1 KDRQINS
8 LSERRE
14 ESVQLTWYNTLNY
27 VFYINNHNFDL
38 LGGYSQETY
47 DFKRVDASGRDLYNN
62 DIRDLGQTESES
74 LEINSLHEDW
84 GLRSFF
90 SRINYNYDRRYLL
103 QFNMRYDGSSRFPD
117 GDRYTFFP
125 SASVGWRISEEHFW
139 EPVKSVVNELKVRA
153 SWGETGNQNVGL
165 YTYYENLSLTQNA
178 YVFNN
183 NPQLG
188 VAQHEVASKNLS
200 WETTTQTNIG
210 VDISFLDDK
219 YSATFDWYKKNT
231 DGILLTL
238 PIPGVVGLNPAATN
252 AGSVQNIGWE
262 VEVTHRNAVND
273 FFYSINL
280 NVSDVRN
287 KITDLAGT
295 GPYYTEER
303 DWQIRKEG
311 SPIDAIWGYETDG
324 FLTQEDLD
332 NDYPVYASD
341 AQPGD
346 IKYVDRDGDGVINAD
361 DKKVLGST
369 IPRWTYGTNID
380 LGWNN
385 FDLNIQL
392 QGVGKRDVALVGAI
406 TEAGS

>member
-1 KDRQINS
+1 IEGLTFSSRFAIENVSFSSVQNYPTYQINDHDNPDIILKDRQINS

-47 DFKRVDASGRDLYNN
+47 DFKRVDASGRDVYNN

-74 LEINSLHEDW
+74 REINSLHEDW
-84 GLRSFF
+84 WLPSFF

-117 GDRYTFFP
+117 GARYTFFP

-231 DGILLTL
+231 DGIFFTL
-238 PIPGVVGLNPAATN
+238 PIPGVVGLNPGATN
-252 AGSVQNIGWE
+252 ARSVQKIGWE
-262 VEVTHRNAVND
+262 VEM
-273 FFYSINL
+273 
-280 NVSDVRN
+280 
-287 KITDLAGT
+287 
-295 GPYYTEER
+295 
-303 DWQIRKEG
+303 
-311 SPIDAIWGYETDG
+311 
-324 FLTQEDLD
+324 
-332 NDYPVYASD
+332 
-341 AQPGD
+341 
-346 IKYVDRDGDGVINAD
+346 
-361 DKKVLGST
+361 
-369 IPRWTYGTNID
+369 TN
-380 LGWNN
+380 
-385 FDLNIQL
+385 
-392 QGVGKRDVALVGAI
+392 
-406 TEAGS
+406 